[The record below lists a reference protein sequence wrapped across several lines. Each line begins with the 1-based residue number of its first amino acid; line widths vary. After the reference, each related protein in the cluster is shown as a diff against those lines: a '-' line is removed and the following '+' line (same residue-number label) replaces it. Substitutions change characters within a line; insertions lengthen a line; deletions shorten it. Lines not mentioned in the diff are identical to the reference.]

1 MTWHTEVVAREE
13 FQAFLGA
20 VQRTGGTITS
30 SCPCTDGYS
39 VTYVTPGN

>member
-1 MTWHTEVVAREE
+1 MTWHTEVVAPGE

-20 VQRTGGTITS
+20 LQRTGGTITS
-30 SCPCTDGYS
+30 SCPCSGGYS